1 MLVERFI
8 EKVIFGMGILKGV
21 VLGLVLVWAPVLY
34 EIALL
39 LALGLLELFAA
50 TLHHGYFRIE
60 QLMLYR
66 Q

>member
-8 EKVIFGMGILKGV
+8 EEVIFGMGILKGV

-50 TLHHGYFRIE
+50 TPHHGYFRIE

>member
-8 EKVIFGMGILKGV
+8 EEVIFGMGILKGV

-39 LALGLLELFAA
+39 LALGLL
-50 TLHHGYFRIE
+50 
-60 QLMLYR
+60 
-66 Q
+66 